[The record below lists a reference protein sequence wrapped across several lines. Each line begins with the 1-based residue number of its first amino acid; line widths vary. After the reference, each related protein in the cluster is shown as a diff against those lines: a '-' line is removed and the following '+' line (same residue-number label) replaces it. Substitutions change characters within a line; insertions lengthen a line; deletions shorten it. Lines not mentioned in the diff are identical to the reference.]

1 MEKIRCPYLRIA
13 GEGKFPPILCT
24 KNYKVEL
31 VDGKPQTPPN
41 CLELRHG
48 FTDRNC
54 NVLKDRPVPSFI
66 LPSQDN
72 PLVS

>member
-1 MEKIRCPYLRIA
+1 MERRRCPYLRTA
-13 GEGKFPPILCT
+13 GSGEFPPVLCT
-24 KNYKVEL
+24 KNYQVEL

-54 NVLKDRPVPSFI
+54 NVVRDRPRPSFI

-72 PLVS
+72 SLVG